1 VNPPG
6 GQIQPVPGSTQIT
19 LTAQGG
25 TVDWSTTVSAG
36 QGYISVDPSSGT
48 LAAGQTVTVT
58 IQASHGAVGL
68 QVTISPG
75 GAVFTIADGNG
86 NSLAAEKGRSPW
98 PGSWWESGRLT
109 SDLTSHG

>member
-1 VNPPG
+1 MNPPG
-6 GQIQPVPGSTQIT
+6 EQIQPVPGSTQIT

-36 QGYISVDPSSGT
+36 QGHISVDPSSGT

-58 IQASHGAVGL
+58 VRASHGAVGL

-75 GAVFTIADGNG
+75 GAVFTIAGAMAA
-86 NSLAAEKGRSPW
+86 SRAWLA
-98 PGSWWESGRLT
+98 RL
-109 SDLTSHG
+109 